1 MKLKE
6 IATIRTGLVLSRKK
20 AAAHGIS
27 RHLYRLITLKSF
39 SAAHIFPRID
49 YFDTF
54 SAAEEV
60 DEPYLGR
67 EGDVVVRL
75 RAPVQAVYIDQK
87 SAGSIIPS
95 LMAVVRTESSAVDA
109 AFLAHYLNTR
119 EARKQIEKK
128 LKGTTIPMIKTKDLD
143 ELEVV
148 VPPLDVQ
155 RKTVSLM
162 TLSLKERILLEDLIS
177 QKQHFA
183 QSALETI
190 IQQYKESNHA

>member
-1 MKLKE
+1 MKLNE
-6 IATIRTGLVLSRKK
+6 IATTRTGLVLSRKK
-20 AAAHGIS
+20 AIAHDTS
-27 RHLYRLITLKSF
+27 DHQYRLITLKSF
-39 SAAHIFPRID
+39 VSGYLSPRTEH
-49 YFDTF
+49 FDIF
-54 SAAEEV
+54 SAVEEI
-60 DEPYLGR
+60 DESYMSR
-67 EGDVVVRL
+67 EGDVLVRL
-75 RAPVQAVYIDQK
+75 RAPIQAVYIDRE

-109 AFLAHYLNTR
+109 AFLTHYLNTI
-119 EARKQIEKK
+119 EVKKQLEKK
-128 LKGTTIPMIKTKDLD
+128 LKGTTIPMIKTKDLG

-162 TLSLKERILLEDLIS
+162 ALSLRERTLLEDLIS

-190 IQQYKESNHA
+190 IQQHKED